1 MNERDAAAMAF
12 LEADKLR
19 NIHLLK
25 MLAVYP
31 EHARLFDV
39 SDVGD
44 HAVLVRLP
52 VAVAGYDREHYPDAR
67 WIGVISAKRADLARQ
82 VIERALASSD
92 RVPGRWVFKCMDAA
106 VAEALRSTGVM
117 TRATSFLS
125 FTGAADRRFR
135 LAHAVQTAREPD
147 ETVLDMLVRAGGYGR
162 EEVLSFFG
170 AADGRSY
177 WIGDA
182 GEPQAVC
189 MSFALHDDVYEIAA
203 LCTRPECRR
212 LGYAQ
217 SLVQAAWRDLHQ
229 HQRLLRYQTR
239 EDNEA
244 SIRLARTLGLS
255 EFLCVEHWL
264 LQRAL

>member
-1 MNERDAAAMAF
+1 MAF

-31 EHARLFDV
+31 EHARLFAV
-39 SDVGD
+39 SDAGD

-52 VAVAGYDREHYPDAR
+52 VAVAGYDREHYPDAS
-67 WIGVISAKRADLARQ
+67 WIGVISAKRADLARH
-82 VIERALASSD
+82 VIEQALASSD
-92 RVPGRWVFKCMDAA
+92 HVPGRWVFKCMDAA
-106 VAEALRSTGVM
+106 VVDALRSIGVM

-125 FTGAADRRFR
+125 FTGAAHGRSR
-135 LAHAVQTAREPD
+135 LAHAVQTAREPA
-147 ETVLDMLVRAGGYGR
+147 ETLVDMLVYAGGYGR
-162 EEVLSFFG
+162 EEFVSFFR
-170 AADGRSY
+170 AADGRGY

-182 GEPQAVC
+182 AEPQAVC

-203 LCTRPECRR
+203 LYTRPEFRR

-217 SLVQAAWRDLHQ
+217 SLVQSACLDLHE
-229 HQRLLRYQTR
+229 HRRLLRYQTR

-244 SIRLARTLGLS
+244 SIRLARALGLS

-264 LQRAL
+264 SQGII

>member
-1 MNERDAAAMAF
+1 MSGRDAAATAF

-39 SDVGD
+39 SEAGE

-52 VAVAGYDREHYPDAR
+52 VAVAGYDLEHYPGAR
-67 WIGVISAKRADLARQ
+67 WIGVIGAKRADLARQ

-92 RVPGRWVFKCMDAA
+92 HVPGRWVFKCMDAA
-106 VAEALRSTGVM
+106 VADALCSLGAM

-125 FTGAADRRFR
+125 FTGVAHAPSR
-135 LAHAVQTAREPD
+135 LAHAVQSAGEPV
-147 ETVLDMLVRAGGYGR
+147 ETVLDMLAHAGGYGR
-162 EEVLSFFG
+162 EEVESFFR
-170 AADGRSY
+170 AADGRGY

-189 MSFALHDDVYEIAA
+189 MSFALHDDMYEIAA
-203 LCTRPECRR
+203 LYTRPEFRR

-229 HQRLLRYQTR
+229 RQRLLRYQTR
-239 EDNEA
+239 EDNEP
-244 SIRLARTLGLS
+244 SIRLARALGLS
-255 EFLCVEHWL
+255 EFLRVEHWL
-264 LQRAL
+264 SQEIM